1 MLEMERGLVTYRE
14 AGDKAEFGGGLQ
26 CKGYD
31 GYLGVTTTGGS
42 WREKGR
48 EHKSTAGRM
57 PDQYQIIQI
66 FLSCILT
73 FLTGRTAGSC

>member
-1 MLEMERGLVTYRE
+1 MLETERGLVTYRE

-31 GYLGVTTTGGS
+31 GYLDVTATGGS
-42 WREKGR
+42 WREKGW
-48 EHKSTAGRM
+48 EHMSTAGRM

-66 FLSCILT
+66 FCCVFSP
-73 FLTGRTAGSC
+73 F